1 MSKEAIQLSIGAGGL
16 AVAAV
21 GAPAIAVGVG
31 AAVAVAAVGIGVYNL
46 YSSRSRADGTLP
58 PVPDL
63 GDISWMDLSIAE
75 QVSTSNQQIN
85 LLTSGTTDILIIP
98 NAEESSQVII
108 WQE

>member
-21 GAPAIAVGVG
+21 GVPAVVVGVG
-31 AAVAVAAVGIGVYNL
+31 AAAAVAAVGIGVYNL
-46 YSSRSRADGTLP
+46 YSSRSRADVTLP

-63 GDISWMDLSIAE
+63 GDISWIDLSSSG
-75 QVSTSNQQIN
+75 QVSTSSEQTN
-85 LLTSGTTDILIIP
+85 LFTTWTTDILIIP
-98 NAEESSQVII
+98 NAEESSHVII

>member
-1 MSKEAIQLSIGAGGL
+1 MSKEAIQLSIGGAGGL

-46 YSSRSRADGTLP
+46 YSSRSAADETLP

-63 GDISWMDLSIAE
+63 GDISWIDLSSSE
-75 QVSTSNQQIN
+75 QISTTNQTNSLPLGI
-85 LLTSGTTDILIIP
+85 TEILIIP
-98 NAEESSQVII
+98 NIEESSQVII

>member
-21 GAPAIAVGVG
+21 GAPAIMVGVG
-31 AAVAVAAVGIGVYNL
+31 AAVAVAAVGVGVYNL
-46 YSSRSRADGTLP
+46 YSSRSRADGSLP
-58 PVPDL
+58 PVPEL
-63 GDISWMDLSIAE
+63 GDISWIDLSSSE
-75 QVSTSNQQIN
+75 QIFTSNQTN
-85 LLTSGTTDILIIP
+85 LLPSGTTDILIIP